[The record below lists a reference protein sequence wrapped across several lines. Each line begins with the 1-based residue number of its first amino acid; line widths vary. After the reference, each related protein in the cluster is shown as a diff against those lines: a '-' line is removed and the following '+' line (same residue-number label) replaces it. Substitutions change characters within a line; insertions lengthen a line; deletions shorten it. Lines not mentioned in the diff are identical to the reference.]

1 MASNSSL
8 PQPSSFLKQPLSG
21 GNPYS
26 QLRLQREGNR
36 LLLILP
42 SQAQIAIIDWLE
54 FTQTLKHRLT
64 NREKTWQP
72 GTEVHL
78 LAQNH
83 LLDTRQL
90 QTVAQTLKQFALNLK
105 LVATSRR
112 QTAVAAATS
121 GYSVQQQ
128 VPHKSLTQKAAVTN
142 SELAEPLYLQ
152 ATIRSGV
159 EIRHP
164 GTVIVWGDVN
174 PGANVIANG
183 DILVWGRLRGVV
195 HAGAEGNRECKI
207 MALQMEPTQLRIA
220 DVLARAP
227 ETKPAE
233 FKPEVAYIATNG
245 ICLTKAIDFLKQYHF
260 VTKMGVWQDLS
271 NQSLIN

>member
-1 MASNSSL
+1 MTSNSSL
-8 PQPSSFLKQPLSG
+8 PQTSSLLKQTLSG

-26 QLRLQREGNR
+26 QLRLRREGKR

-42 SQAQIAIIDWLE
+42 SQTQITITDWSE
-54 FTQTLKHRLT
+54 FIQTLKHRLT
-64 NREKTWQP
+64 SREKTWQS

-78 LAQNH
+78 LAYDR

-90 QTVAQTLKQFALNLK
+90 QTIAQTLEQFSLNLK

-112 QTAVAAATS
+112 QTAVVAATS

-128 VPHKSLTQKAAVTN
+128 APHPSFTPKAEQTE
-142 SELAEPLYLQ
+142 SEVAEPLYLQ
-152 ATIRSGV
+152 STVRSGI
-159 EIRHP
+159 EITHP
-164 GTVIVWGDVN
+164 GTVIVWGDIN

-220 DVLARAP
+220 DTLARAP
-227 ETKPAE
+227 EIKPVE
-233 FKPEVAYIATNG
+233 FKPEVAYIGTDG
-245 ICLTKAIDFLKQYHF
+245 IRLTKAIDFLKQYQF
-260 VTKMGVWQDLS
+260 VKKMGIWRDLS